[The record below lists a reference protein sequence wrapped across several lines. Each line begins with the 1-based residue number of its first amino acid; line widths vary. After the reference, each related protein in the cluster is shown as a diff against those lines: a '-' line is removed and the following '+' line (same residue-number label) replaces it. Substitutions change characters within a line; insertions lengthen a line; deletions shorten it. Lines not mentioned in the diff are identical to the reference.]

1 MYYSDIFY
9 FLTIVLFFVSLIAS
23 GVVKSRFRKYAK
35 DQTANGMTGA
45 MAAERILRANG
56 IYDVTI
62 QQVSGTLS
70 DNYNPTNNTLNL
82 STEVFGGNNVSAV
95 AVAAHECGH
104 AIQHAQAYPL
114 LMLRKS
120 LVPVCNI
127 GSMGSYIAI
136 LLGILFS
143 MSGLITLGAVLFS
156 GIVLFNL
163 ITLPVEV
170 DASRRALAE
179 VERLNLLTD
188 EELAGG
194 KKVLFAAG
202 MTYFISLVASI
213 VQLLRLLSLANRS
226 RRKAAHIPRIGYNY
240 KNRQPLSAVSRTL
253 TGSRGCLFSAWPEAL
268 RPGRSSVFDAWP
280 CPARYRSR
288 GWRESSYA
296 GSCRSVRPCARSQSA
311 PAAGFS

>member
-202 MTYFISLVASI
+202 MTYFISLGASI
-213 VQLLRLLSLANRS
+213 VQLLRLLSLANR
-226 RRKAAHIPRIGYNY
+226 RR
-240 KNRQPLSAVSRTL
+240 
-253 TGSRGCLFSAWPEAL
+253 
-268 RPGRSSVFDAWP
+268 
-280 CPARYRSR
+280 
-288 GWRESSYA
+288 
-296 GSCRSVRPCARSQSA
+296 
-311 PAAGFS
+311 

>member
-9 FLTIVLFFVSLIAS
+9 FLTIILFFVSLIAS
-23 GVVKSRFRKYAK
+23 SVVKSRFRKYAK

-194 KKVLFAAG
+194 K
-202 MTYFISLVASI
+202 
-213 VQLLRLLSLANRS
+213 
-226 RRKAAHIPRIGYNY
+226 
-240 KNRQPLSAVSRTL
+240 
-253 TGSRGCLFSAWPEAL
+253 
-268 RPGRSSVFDAWP
+268 
-280 CPARYRSR
+280 
-288 GWRESSYA
+288 
-296 GSCRSVRPCARSQSA
+296 
-311 PAAGFS
+311 

>member
-1 MYYSDIFY
+1 
-9 FLTIVLFFVSLIAS
+9 
-23 GVVKSRFRKYAK
+23 
-35 DQTANGMTGA
+35 MTGA

-120 LVPVCNI
+120 LVPVCNNI
-127 GSMGSYIAI
+127 SI

-213 VQLLRLLSLANRS
+213 VQLLRLLSLANR
-226 RRKAAHIPRIGYNY
+226 RR
-240 KNRQPLSAVSRTL
+240 
-253 TGSRGCLFSAWPEAL
+253 
-268 RPGRSSVFDAWP
+268 
-280 CPARYRSR
+280 
-288 GWRESSYA
+288 
-296 GSCRSVRPCARSQSA
+296 
-311 PAAGFS
+311 

>member
-170 DASRRALAE
+170 NASRRALAE

-213 VQLLRLLSLANRS
+213 VQLLRLLSLANR
-226 RRKAAHIPRIGYNY
+226 RR
-240 KNRQPLSAVSRTL
+240 
-253 TGSRGCLFSAWPEAL
+253 
-268 RPGRSSVFDAWP
+268 
-280 CPARYRSR
+280 
-288 GWRESSYA
+288 
-296 GSCRSVRPCARSQSA
+296 
-311 PAAGFS
+311 